1 MRVSVNA
8 QVLGWALD
16 RSQRR
21 ENLEPK
27 FPKLAE
33 WLAGASPTFKQ
44 LLQFASAVAVP
55 FGYLLLE
62 APPEEQLQIA
72 NYRTLTGKPEHL
84 YMSFFHCKF
93 IIA

>member
-21 ENLEPK
+21 ENLEQK

-44 LLQFASAVAVP
+44 LQQFASAAAVP

-62 APPEEQLQIA
+62 APPEEQLPIA
-72 NYRTLTGKPEHL
+72 NYRTPNRQARTPIQPGT
-84 YMSFFHCKF
+84 Y
-93 IIA
+93 